1 MCLLNHR
8 SMRIPFHSSLRC
20 TSNHIRG
27 FTVLTSSTKTLR
39 KVTDIDLHKN
49 EGRQR
54 STVERPFLITD
65 NNLLLNSNSSNN
77 NNHSD
82 NMKICTM
89 QTIEVRWKCQCPQ
102 TILVNFYSNNNN
114 TSNNLCH
121 NRQ

>member
-20 TSNHIRG
+20 TSNRIRG

-39 KVTDIDLHKN
+39 KVTDTDLHKN
-49 EGRQR
+49 GGHRR
-54 STVERPFLITD
+54 STVERHFSITD
-65 NNLLLNSNSSNN
+65 NSLLLNSNSSNN
-77 NNHSD
+77 NRCD
-82 NMKICTM
+82 NTKICTM

-102 TILVNFYSNNNN
+102 TILVNFNSNNNN